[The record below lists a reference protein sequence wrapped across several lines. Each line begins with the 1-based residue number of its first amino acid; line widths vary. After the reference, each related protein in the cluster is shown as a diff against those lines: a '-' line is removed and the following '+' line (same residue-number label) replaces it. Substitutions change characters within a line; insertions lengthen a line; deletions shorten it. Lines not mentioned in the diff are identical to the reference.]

1 MAIEAVGL
9 DIAKMFYS
17 TIDSI
22 IDRADSLETKIDDLT
37 KTTTTTDPTTGESV
51 TTSSISQE
59 EMLMIQ
65 FEIGQYNAMVEM
77 LSSISKSLTD
87 MMKTLA
93 QRSS

>member
-22 IDRADSLETKIDDLT
+22 IDRASSLETKIDDLT
-37 KTTTTTDPTTGESV
+37 KTTTTTDPATGETV